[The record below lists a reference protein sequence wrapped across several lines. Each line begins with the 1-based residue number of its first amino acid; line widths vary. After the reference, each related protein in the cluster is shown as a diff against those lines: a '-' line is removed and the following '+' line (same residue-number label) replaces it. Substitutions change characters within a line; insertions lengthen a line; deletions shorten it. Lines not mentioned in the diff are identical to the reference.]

1 MIKIDIL
8 VGDANGRAARRSS
21 RLAATR
27 GQPGDREGSCMPDP
41 VYRRLRQQVVP
52 QLPRGVQARDAL
64 QLIAHAAICGGA
76 QGAPLDF
83 LTAGGGAA

>member
-1 MIKIDIL
+1 
-8 VGDANGRAARRSS
+8 
-21 RLAATR
+21 
-27 GQPGDREGSCMPDP
+27 MPDP